1 MSSSY
6 TLSETTTFTLTHAK
20 HMASKVA
27 TDLKRIQRLYG
38 SPSDSDIANYEAEV
52 IELLKEGYLGTVAY
66 GYRRNDK
73 WIEPTLRYTS
83 RDLVGG
89 TANDDDPGRI
99 RPGSDVSNASFYS
112 YLTYSASWDKLSN
125 DDREGF
131 EKRLPFRRTGA
142 PAPGVSGYFN
152 DDRSYSA
159 GGWALSR
166 SSVRS

>member
-38 SPSDSDIANYEAEV
+38 DPSDSDIASYEAEV
-52 IELLKEGYLGTVAY
+52 IELIRHGYLGSVTY
-66 GYRRNDK
+66 GYRRFGN
-73 WIEPTLRYTS
+73 WVEPTLKYTS
-83 RDLVGG
+83 RDLAGG

-99 RPGSDVSNASFYS
+99 RSGSDVSNASFYS
-112 YLTYSASWDKLSN
+112 YLTYSASWDKLS
-125 DDREGF
+125 DA
-131 EKRLPFRRTGA
+131 EKESFKNRLPFSRTGV
-142 PAPGVSGYFN
+142 PAPGVNGYFT